1 MAEGMTRPE
10 AMTMARTMV
19 GEGEVSN
26 VLLPASDHD
35 LIRLILA
42 SNNRWLRA
50 SAGLGP
56 SIPIG
61 LDLPAVDVT
70 ARWLGINPDA
80 RLLDGLMIL
89 EREALKLMRT
99 ER

>member
-1 MAEGMTRPE
+1 
-10 AMTMARTMV
+10 MARVMV
-19 GEGEVSN
+19 GEEAEVEI
-26 VLLPASDHD
+26 VLPTSEYA
-35 LIRLILA
+35 LIRLAIA

-70 ARWLGINPDA
+70 ARWLSITPDA
-80 RLLDGLMIL
+80 RLLDGLTII